1 MSGKKKTLY
10 LIDGTALAYRA
21 YFAFIRNPLINSRG
35 ENTSAAYGFTNT
47 LVNLIRNH
55 SPDYMAVVFDAG
67 KPTFRHEMYEE
78 YKATR
83 QKMPDEMIDQ
93 LPRVKEA
100 VDVLGVKQMELEGY
114 EADDI
119 IGTLALSGAEKGLEV
134 YMVTGD
140 KDFMQLVGDSV
151 YMYVPMRDEIIGPE
165 EVEKRYGIPP
175 DKVVDLLGLMGDSSD
190 NVPGI
195 PRVGEKTAVELLKRF
210 GSLEAVLDRWEEIP
224 KPSIR
229 ASVRENRELALLSRA
244 LVTIKTDVP
253 LECDIETLRFEGI
266 DVARAREFFREM
278 EFDSILE
285 SVMES
290 VETEETPVTVVTMET
305 LDEFFAEVSG
315 FDEVAVDLETTS
327 LNALEAD
334 IVGVSIA
341 AGERAWYLPV
351 AHTRGE
357 NLDRAAVFPR
367 LKSLLEDESVRKIG
381 HNAKY
386 DAIILRRNGVNLDPI
401 TFDTM
406 LAAYILDPGSRGYAL
421 DKLAEAHLNHRM
433 QSITELIGKGKNQI
447 SFAEVD
453 IESAARYSGDDAFT
467 TRRLKDVFEPR
478 LEREGLL
485 SLFRDV
491 EMPLMRVLMDMEMH
505 GVCLDVPFLRDI
517 SDDFSRMMEQ
527 LERLIYECAGEE
539 FNINSTKQLGE
550 ILFGKL
556 GLKARRRT
564 KTGYSTDTDTLM
576 ALAKQHELP
585 GYILDY
591 RQLAKLKSTYVDALP
606 AMVNPRT
613 GRVHTSYNQAVTATG
628 RLSSSDPNL
637 QNIPIRTELGRNI
650 RRAFVAPPGHLL
662 LSADYSQV
670 ELRVMAH
677 MSGDA
682 VLNEAFRNGEDVH
695 RRTASVLFGV
705 PPEAVS
711 DEQRRQAK
719 TINFGVMYGM
729 GAYALSE
736 QLGIGRNEAK
746 SFIDYYFRVH
756 TGVSAFIEKTV
767 EDAKKNGYVTTIL
780 GRKRYV
786 TGIHSENRNV
796 SEFARRTAINTPIQG
811 SAADLIK
818 LAMIKVSERLKNE
831 NLDAHMILQV
841 HDELVFEVSEDAVDE
856 TKEAVKEEM
865 EGALELR
872 VPLVVDIGLG
882 RNWLEAH

>member
-1 MSGKKKTLY
+1 MSGKKKLY

-55 SPDYMAVVFDAG
+55 SPDYIAVVFDAG

-100 VDVLGVKQMELEGY
+100 VDVLGVKQIELEGY

-119 IGTLALSGAEKGLEV
+119 IGTLALSGAERGLEV

-165 EVEKRYGIPP
+165 QVRERYGIPP
-175 DKVVDLLGLMGDSSD
+175 EKVVDLLGLMGDSSD

-229 ASVRENRELALLSRA
+229 MSVRENRELALLSRD

-253 LECDIETLRFEGI
+253 LEYDIETLRFEGI
-266 DVARAREFFREM
+266 DVDRAREFFREM

-285 SVMES
+285 SVMET
-290 VETEETPVTVVTMET
+290 VETEETPVTVVNMEN
-305 LDEFFAEVSG
+305 LDEFFVEISG
-315 FDEVAVDLETTS
+315 FKEVAVDLETTS
-327 LNALEAD
+327 LNALEAE

-357 NLDRAAVFPR
+357 NLDRAAVLPR
-367 LKSLLEDESVRKIG
+367 LKNLLEDGSVGKIG
-381 HNAKY
+381 HNVKY

-421 DKLAEAHLNHRM
+421 GKLAEAHLNHRM
-433 QSITELIGKGKNQI
+433 QSITELIGKGKNQV

-467 TRRLKDVFEPR
+467 TRRLKEVFEPR

-527 LERLIYECAGEE
+527 LERLIYECAGEK

-564 KTGYSTDTDTLM
+564 KTGYSTDTDTLT

-606 AMVNPRT
+606 AMANPRT

-650 RRAFVAPPGHLL
+650 RRAFVAPPGYLL

-670 ELRVMAH
+670 ELRIMAH

-818 LAMIKVSERLKNE
+818 LAMIKVSERLKGE

-841 HDELVFEVSEDAVDE
+841 HDELVFEVSEDVVDE
-856 TKEAVKEEM
+856 TKEVVREEM

-882 RNWLEAH
+882 KNWLEAH